1 MDVQDVMGQAR
12 DALTVKRV
20 FGDPIERD
28 GVTVVPVARVMGGSG
43 FGTGTGPAGESDDEG
58 GSGAA
63 AGSGTGAGFG
73 MMGGPAGVYVIKG
86 DQVTWQPAVNPE
98 RIVLVSGFV
107 AFLLLFAVRGILK
120 VLVRR

>member
-1 MDVQDVMGQAR
+1 MEVQDVLGQAR

-20 FGDPIERD
+20 FGEPIERD

-43 FGTGTGPAGESDDEG
+43 FGSGTGPAASGDDAASGEGAAPTGEG
-58 GSGAA
+58 G
-63 AGSGTGAGFG
+63 GFG

-107 AFLLLFAVRGILK
+107 AFLLLFALRGILK

>member
-1 MDVQDVMGQAR
+1 MDVQELMGQAR

-28 GVTVVPVARVMGGSG
+28 GVTVIPVARVMGGSG
-43 FGTGTGPAGESDDEG
+43 AGSGTGPAGDSNAEGES
-58 GSGAA
+58 A

-73 MMGGPAGVYVIKG
+73 MMGGPAGVYVVKG

-98 RIVLVSGFV
+98 RMVLTSGFV
-107 AFLLLFAVRGILK
+107 AFLLLIALRGILK
-120 VLVRR
+120 VLKGR